1 VKILVADDEADLVAE
16 LKPLLERLGYA
27 VVTASNGEQTLKQV
41 EQAVPDLV
49 VLDVIMPEPDGREVL
64 RRLRQSNNWTPVI
77 LLTRVSNPV
86 ERTLGLQEGA
96 DDYLNK
102 PFDPLE
108 LIARIQ
114 AVLRRTYQSVQNTP
128 LNSYKTLLSGD
139 LMLERQA
146 RRVVIRGTLLSVS
159 SRAVSALEYLMLNAG
174 EVISR
179 EDLLNQ
185 VWGWHYPVETRA
197 VDIRIAE
204 LRKALKDDPDQ
215 PQFIETVIGY
225 GYRFVGQVRGR

>member
-1 VKILVADDEADLVAE
+1 MKILVADDEADLVAE